1 MKEIKGA
8 ELSGNKRYRL
18 WRVWESKKPFLFY
31 ILLNPSTG
39 DHQKDDPTL
48 KRLRYFSAKFGY
60 GGFYVGNL
68 YPWITPNPKQLYQ
81 KDLSID
87 PHNIYHLKQMHQCC
101 NSTVYAWGNNEIEP
115 HYLKNF
121 IIDPLCFGFN
131 KNGTPKHPLY
141 LPNSSELVQYDSEN
155 LFEKKSQRS
164 QACKNQN

>member
-8 ELSGNKRYRL
+8 KLSGNKRYRL

-39 DHQKDDPTL
+39 DHQKDDPTV

-87 PHNIYHLKQMHQCC
+87 PHNIYHLKQMNQCC
-101 NSTVYAWGNNEIEP
+101 NSSVYAWGNNEIEP

>member
-48 KRLRYFSAKFGY
+48 KRLRYFSAKFGF

-155 LFEKKSQRS
+155 LFKKKEPKIPSL
-164 QACKNQN
+164 